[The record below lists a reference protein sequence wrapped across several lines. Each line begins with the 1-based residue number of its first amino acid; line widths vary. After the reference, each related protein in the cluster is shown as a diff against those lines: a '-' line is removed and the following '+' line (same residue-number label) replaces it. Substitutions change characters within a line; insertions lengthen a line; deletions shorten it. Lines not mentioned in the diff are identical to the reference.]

1 MAEGSTN
8 QPISGRA
15 GLPGARRLVVKVGS
29 AVLAPRGELDEG
41 AVSRLAGGIA
51 GLTGSGR
58 EVVLVSSGAVASG
71 YQLLGLKRKPRTIVE
86 KQAAAAVGQQRLM
99 RAYAE
104 AFGARG
110 LTVAQVLLT
119 ADDIDHRMRFLNA
132 RRTLRALLEHK
143 VVPILNEN
151 DSVSFEE
158 IKLGDNDNLSALV
171 ASLVQADALVILSTV
186 PGVLARGSGEVVSVV
201 EKPDDAL
208 AHVTKAKS
216 ATGVGGMETKVGAA
230 RTAGAAGIPTIVAG
244 GNVEGIL
251 GRVLG
256 GEDVGTFFVPRGRA
270 AALRKRWIGLSARPK
285 GSLVVD
291 AGARVAIVQRGASL
305 LPSGVVGV
313 RGEFA
318 AGAPIEIRTRDG
330 SVFARGICS
339 YAADEVRLI
348 RGCKASE
355 IESVLGYAYADEV
368 VHRDNLSVLDSGSGV
383 EGTEA

>member
-1 MAEGSTN
+1 MAEVSTN
-8 QPISGRA
+8 QPIRSRA

-41 AVSRLAGGIA
+41 AVSRLAGEIA

-99 RAYAE
+99 RAYGE

-132 RRTLRALLEHK
+132 RRTLQALLEHK

-171 ASLVQADALVILSTV
+171 
-186 PGVLARGSGEVVSVV
+186 
-201 EKPDDAL
+201 
-208 AHVTKAKS
+208 
-216 ATGVGGMETKVGAA
+216 
-230 RTAGAAGIPTIVAG
+230 
-244 GNVEGIL
+244 
-251 GRVLG
+251 
-256 GEDVGTFFVPRGRA
+256 
-270 AALRKRWIGLSARPK
+270 
-285 GSLVVD
+285 
-291 AGARVAIVQRGASL
+291 
-305 LPSGVVGV
+305 
-313 RGEFA
+313 
-318 AGAPIEIRTRDG
+318 
-330 SVFARGICS
+330 
-339 YAADEVRLI
+339 
-348 RGCKASE
+348 
-355 IESVLGYAYADEV
+355 
-368 VHRDNLSVLDSGSGV
+368 
-383 EGTEA
+383 